1 MRIVVLIKEVPDT
14 WGERRLDPGTKR
26 VDRAGS
32 EGVLDEIGERAVE
45 AALSYKDGAS
55 DTEVV
60 VVSMGPNSTGILR
73 RALAMGATSAVHIL
87 DDRLVGSD
95 LGWTA
100 AALAAAIRRVGFDLV
115 ILGGES
121 TDGRGGV
128 VPAMVAEHLGVPLA
142 TGLSTL
148 AIAPDSVRGERTA
161 DDETLALSAPLPA
174 VVSITER
181 MPDGRFPSFKG
192 TLGAKKKPLE
202 VLSVADLGAEVV
214 QTIDEAARS
223 VVVEITERPARVAGP
238 KIVDDGGAVAQLVDF
253 LASKQLV

>member
-32 EGVLDEIGERAVE
+32 EGVMDEIGERAVE

-60 VVSMGPNSTGILR
+60 VLSMGPSSTGILR

-148 AIAPDSVRGERTA
+148 DIAADGVRGERTA

-181 MPDGRFPSFKG
+181 MPEARFPSFKG
-192 TLGAKKKPLE
+192 TMGAKKKPLE
-202 VLSVADLGAEVV
+202 VLSVSDLGADLA
-214 QTIDEAARS
+214 QTIDTAARS
-223 VVVEITERPARVAGP
+223 VVVGITERAARVAGP